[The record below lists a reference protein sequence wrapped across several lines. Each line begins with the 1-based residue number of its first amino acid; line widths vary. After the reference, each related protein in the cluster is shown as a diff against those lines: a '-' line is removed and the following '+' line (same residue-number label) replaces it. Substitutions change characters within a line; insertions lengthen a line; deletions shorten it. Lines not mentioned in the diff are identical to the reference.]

1 MFAWIRRRPRAST
14 RQPDAAMTV
23 VSRERPVMSGKYTA
37 LYNYLDGRYADRV
50 VLTFGQIEDLL
61 GFSLP
66 DKARLSQSWW
76 TIPDPTDARP
86 RFSDSW
92 LLAHRSARPNLLTL
106 TVIFDRVA

>member
-1 MFAWIRRRPRAST
+1 MFAWIRRRPRVST
-14 RQPDAAMTV
+14 RQPVPLGTV

-37 LYNYLDGRYADRV
+37 LYNYLNGRYADRV

-66 DKARLSQSWW
+66 DMARLSASWW
-76 TIPDPTDARP
+76 TIPDPTAERP

-92 LLAHRSARPNLLTL
+92 ILANRSARPNLLTL
-106 TVIFDRVA
+106 TVIFDRAV